1 MYQTNT
7 LLQNKA
13 SKAARSSMVQFLG
26 FCLLAGAIAA
36 QADEPKLLTVEAV
49 AAFHGPMPT
58 GVTVSREGRIF
69 VTFPRWGDAVEF
81 TVAELKD
88 GKPVPYPDANLNRLN
103 KDRPAD
109 SLVSVQSAV
118 VDPED
123 RLWLLDTGS
132 VEFGPVL
139 SGGPKLVGVD
149 LKTNKVFK
157 TIRFPR
163 EVVSETSYPNDVRFD
178 LRRGKGGVAYITDS
192 SLKGTN
198 GLIIVD
204 IETGESYRRLTGHP
218 STKPDQQFLP
228 IVEGRPLMNRPP
240 VGKPTHMTF
249 GSDGIAISHNGKHLY
264 YSPLSSRRLYRVRTD
279 VLVDKN
285 ADEEEVAAT
294 VEYLGDRGFAS
305 DGLESDDKGRLY
317 LTDYEDNAI
326 LRRKAD
332 GSYETLAYDP
342 QLLWP
347 DTLSLASDGYL
358 YVIANQLHRQPQ
370 FHEGKDLRQK
380 PYGLFRIRVDAEPVR
395 LK

>member
-1 MYQTNT
+1 
-7 LLQNKA
+7 
-13 SKAARSSMVQFLG
+13 MVQILG
-26 FCLLAGAIAA
+26 YSLLAVAIAA

-49 AAFHGPMPT
+49 AAFDGPMPT

-103 KDRPAD
+103 KDRPGD

-118 VDPED
+118 VGPED

-139 SGGPKLVGVD
+139 PGGPKLVGVD

-157 TIRFPR
+157 TIHFPQ
-163 EVVSETSYPNDVRFD
+163 EVVPETSYPNDVRFD
-178 LRRGKGGVAYITDS
+178 LGRGKGGVAYITDS

-204 IETGESYRRLTGHP
+204 LETGESHRRLTGHP

-264 YSPLSSRRLYRVRTD
+264 YSPLSSRRLYRVRTN

-326 LRRKAD
+326 LRRKVD

-342 QLLWP
+342 RLLWP

-370 FHEGKDLRQK
+370 FHGGKDLRQK
-380 PYGLFRIRVDAEPVR
+380 PYGLFRIRIDAEPVR
-395 LK
+395 

>member
-1 MYQTNT
+1 M
-7 LLQNKA
+7 
-13 SKAARSSMVQFLG
+13 
-26 FCLLAGAIAA
+26 
-36 QADEPKLLTVEAV
+36 
-49 AAFHGPMPT
+49 HG
-58 GVTVSREGRIF
+58 
-69 VTFPRWGDAVEF
+69 
-81 TVAELKD
+81 
-88 GKPVPYPDANLNRLN
+88 
-103 KDRPAD
+103 
-109 SLVSVQSAV
+109 
-118 VDPED
+118 
-123 RLWLLDTGS
+123 
-132 VEFGPVL
+132 
-139 SGGPKLVGVD
+139 
-149 LKTNKVFK
+149 TNKVFK

-163 EVVSETSYPNDVRFD
+163 EVVSKTSYPNDVRFD

-204 IETGESYRRLTGHP
+204 METGESHRRLTGHP

-240 VGKPTHMTF
+240 VGKPTHVTF

-285 ADEEEVAAT
+285 ADEEEVA
-294 VEYLGDRGFAS
+294 DRGFAS

-326 LRRKAD
+326 LRRKVD

-342 QLLWP
+342 RLLWP
-347 DTLSLASDGYL
+347 DTLSLASEGYL

-370 FHEGKDLRQK
+370 FHGGKDLRRK
-380 PYGLFRIRVDAEPVR
+380 PYGLFRIRIDAELVR

>member
-36 QADEPKLLTVEAV
+36 QADDPKLLTVEAV

-204 IETGESYRRLTGHP
+204 IETGESHRRLTGHP

-240 VGKPTHMTF
+240 AGKPTHMTF

-294 VEYLGDRGFAS
+294 VEHLGDRGFAS

-326 LRRKAD
+326 LRRKVD

-342 QLLWP
+342 RLLWP

-370 FHEGKDLRQK
+370 FHGGKDLRQK
-380 PYGLFRIRVDAEPVR
+380 PYGLFRIRIDAEPVR

>member
-7 LLQNKA
+7 SLHNKVSRVA
-13 SKAARSSMVQFLG
+13 VSSMVQILG
-26 FCLLAGAIAA
+26 YSLLAVAIAA

-49 AAFHGPMPT
+49 AAFDGPMPT

-103 KDRPAD
+103 KDRPGD

-118 VDPED
+118 VGPED

-139 SGGPKLVGVD
+139 PGGPKLVGVD

-157 TIRFPR
+157 TIHFPQ
-163 EVVSETSYPNDVRFD
+163 EVVPETSYPNDVRFD
-178 LRRGKGGVAYITDS
+178 LGRGKGGVAYITDS

-204 IETGESYRRLTGHP
+204 LETGESHRRLTGHP

-264 YSPLSSRRLYRVRTD
+264 YSPLSSRRLYRVRTN

-326 LRRKAD
+326 LRRKVD

-342 QLLWP
+342 RLLWP

-370 FHEGKDLRQK
+370 FHGGKDLRQK
-380 PYGLFRIRVDAEPVR
+380 PYGLFRIRIDAEPVR
-395 LK
+395 

>member
-7 LLQNKA
+7 LLQTKA

-88 GKPVPYPDANLNRLN
+88 GKPVPYPDANFNRLN

-149 LKTNKVFK
+149 IKTNKVFK
-157 TIRFPR
+157 TVRFPR

-204 IETGESYRRLTGHP
+204 IETGESHRRLTGHP

-240 VGKPTHMTF
+240 VGKPTPMTF

-370 FHEGKDLRQK
+370 FHGGKDLRQK